1 MLLFRIVMLLAAGLA
16 FISSCSRG
24 VEQEVVDY
32 QNDKNVRLP
41 GWECH
46 QVYSVRRDSAR
57 AESFLEVVAYPKK
70 EYPGFSLGWLSG
82 DWTQFST
89 LQIIAR
95 THGKSP
101 SPFFLTVWDGKG
113 IYDYNNRFQKEYVLD
128 SGWTVCGL
136 PVQGGMVKPNGRET
150 DIRRISK
157 VVFFTSARDTPTI
170 FDVKKVSLE

>member
-16 FISSCSRG
+16 FISSCSRA

-41 GWECH
+41 EWECH
-46 QVYSVRRDSAR
+46 QVYSIRRESAS
-57 AESFLEVVAYPKK
+57 AESFLEVAAYPKK
-70 EYPGFSLGWLSG
+70 EYPGFSLGWLNG
-82 DWTQFST
+82 DWTRFST
-89 LQIIAR
+89 LSIIAR
-95 THGKSP
+95 TYGNGP
-101 SPFFLTVWDGKG
+101 ARFYLTVWDGKG
-113 IYDYNNRFQKEYVLD
+113 TYDYNNRFQKEYVLD
-128 SGWTVCGL
+128 TGWTQCTL
-136 PVQGGMVKPNGRET
+136 PIRRGMVNPNGRET